1 MKPKP
6 ASSPFRRFL
15 RGLTNTCLL
24 LLLPVQ
30 LTLCWVA
37 NLDHPTKLPD
47 FLTERI
53 STQLAEHGLRLQARN
68 FWMMP
73 DLTLAADDLS
83 LGVDGMS
90 GDVFTASRVEIALNP
105 AHLIAGQIEP
115 TQVRVSDAR
124 LWCPASVARGGVRR
138 PLIDTLTLD
147 VTKEGRWL
155 NLRSIQARGG
165 KITCHLSGE
174 VPTGLLRAEEDN
186 KGPIP
191 LSRRLADAFAAIETA
206 IDVAERSGGAS
217 VSLRCQGSS
226 DGSAEV
232 SVLAVLGNDWSDSGL
247 GLIQVRGLNLRG
259 TVKVA
264 ADGRIADWRLDGGA
278 QEMAWR
284 NVTAERLDLRARG
297 KGRREDTVAE
307 LTLAQ
312 AKGAGLELRRVK
324 LDVRPALGDGHRI
337 AFDILSDGSTVSG
350 SAILASTG
358 AVTAIVSHARL
369 SGAEISAQPEIGR
382 LLLAAGVDLRGDV
395 LLREVAA
402 NLSAKGEVSQASG
415 EIALS
420 GFRGLGL
427 SAEAISPDKAL
438 PLRTHFDFDPARTS
452 APLRLRELRLA
463 SITGSVDCELK
474 AGGAFMLHLNG
485 EMDPVCLDRVLG
497 EWWVSLWKLFFLRE
511 RPYAFID
518 VESHWGSLSSVTKGR
533 ALLNRF
539 DFMGAPFRHVEVSI
553 DADPKQ
559 TTIGLHRLGGGDS
572 EADGSLDGSATWD
585 WTKPLALAGPVVR
598 AEGNLQPWIAARCA
612 GKEFGEALRGL
623 SLPID
628 RRLTLLLAPGAK
640 GPDVKTSI
648 ECSGAFSAWGVA
660 GSSLQ
665 VSTENI
671 DGGMRV
677 QAKLGLADG
686 EARLTLDGDPLR
698 QTKFTL
704 GLKGCDPAQIGQLL
718 NDLSTPPPKDA
729 PPAPAAKVA
738 SAGKLD
744 LDFTGHL
751 DLAQPRL
758 LRGLG
763 QYLLADPEL
772 KKVRLLGDI
781 SEVLELVGVGATTYE
796 LSQAKGTFGCVGG
809 RAYFPDL
816 AITGPKSR
824 LDLAGEIDL
833 QASTLNFEGDF
844 SLPRKGGLNPLDLL
858 NLNRALIS
866 LTKIKLKGPIS
877 KPETSAIPT
886 LKDIINSQ
894 KDSKL
899 GKIPE
904 GIQE

>member
-37 NLDHPTKLPD
+37 NLEHPTKLPD

-53 STQLAEHGLRLQARN
+53 STQLAEQGLRLQARN
-68 FWMMP
+68 FWILP

-90 GDVFTASRVEIALNP
+90 GDVFTASRVEIALSP
-105 AHLIAGQIEP
+105 ALLIAGQIEP
-115 TQVRVSDAR
+115 TQVRLSGAR
-124 LWCPASVARGGVRR
+124 LWCPASIARSGVRR

-174 VPTGLLRAEEDN
+174 VPTGLLRGEKDSKE
-186 KGPIP
+186 PIP
-191 LSRRLADAFAAIETA
+191 LSRRLADVFASIETA

-226 DGSAEV
+226 DGSTEV
-232 SVLAVLGNDWSDSGL
+232 SVQAVLGNDWSDSGL

-259 TVKVA
+259 AIKVA
-264 ADGRIADWRLDGGA
+264 ADGQITDWRIDGGA
-278 QEMAWR
+278 QEIAWR
-284 NVTAERLDLRARG
+284 NVTAEKLDVHARG
-297 KGRREDTVAE
+297 KSRREDMVAD
-307 LTLAQ
+307 LTLART
-312 AKGAGLELRRVK
+312 KFAGLEFQRVK
-324 LDVRPALGDGHRI
+324 LDARPVSVDGYQI
-337 AFDILSDGSTVSG
+337 AFGILSDGSTASG
-350 SAILASTG
+350 SAILAQHG
-358 AVTAIVSHARL
+358 AVTAIIDHAHL
-369 SGAEISAQPEIGR
+369 SGKEISAQPELGR
-382 LLLAAGVDLRGDV
+382 LLHAAGVDLRGDV

-415 EIALS
+415 EVALS

-438 PLRTHFDFDPARTS
+438 PLRTRFDFDPSRAG
-452 APLRLRELRLA
+452 APLRLRDLRLA
-463 SITGSVDCELK
+463 SITGSADCELK

-485 EMDPVCLDRVLG
+485 EMDPACLDRVLG
-497 EWWVSLWKLFFLRE
+497 EWWVSLWKMFFLRE
-511 RPYAFID
+511 RPYAFIE
-518 VESHWGSLSSVTKGR
+518 VESHWGSLTSVTKGR

-559 TTIGLHRLGGGDS
+559 TYIGLHRLGGGDS
-572 EADGSLDGSATWD
+572 EADGSIDGSATWD
-585 WTKPLALAGPVVR
+585 WSKPLALAGPVVR

-612 GKEFGEALRGL
+612 GKDFGEALRGL

-628 RRLTLLLAPGAK
+628 RHFTMLVTPGVK

-648 ECSGAFSAWGVA
+648 ACAGAFSAWGVA

-665 VSTENI
+665 ASTENI

-677 QAKLGLADG
+677 RAKLGLADG
-686 EARLTLDGDPLR
+686 EAQLSLDGDPLR
-698 QTKFTL
+698 QARLTL

-718 NDLSTPPPKDA
+718 NGLGTPQPKDTPPTST
-729 PPAPAAKVA
+729 AKA
-738 SAGKLD
+738 SSAGKLD
-744 LDFTGHL
+744 LDFSGYL
-751 DLAQPRL
+751 DLEKPRL

-763 QYLLADPEL
+763 QYLLTDPEL
-772 KKVRLLGDI
+772 KKVRLLGGI
-781 SEVLELVGVGATTYE
+781 SNVLEAVGVGATTYE

-816 AITGPKSR
+816 AITGPQSR

-833 QASTLNFEGDF
+833 QASILDFEGDF
-844 SLPRKGGLNPLDLL
+844 SLPRKGGFNPLDLI

-886 LKDIINSQ
+886 LKDIINSR
-894 KDSKL
+894 KNSKL
-899 GKIPE
+899 GKIPD